1 MGNLNRL
8 PEGQKEGFSKLKYI
22 TPSDHRDQ
30 RITVHPSQRQAHIE
44 PVSSPLYVITVITN
58 PERFR
63 SRYELYRAFEKMCE
77 DAGAILYTVEIALRD
92 RHHEITDPENPRH
105 IQLRSPAILWLKEN
119 ALNIAMR
126 RLPADAEYVAWID
139 ADVEFARKDWVVETI
154 HQLQKYKI
162 VQMWTQAMDLGPN
175 REPVDSASFRQYSFI
190 QSHLKGIPFPGNA
203 RGGSGSNGG
212 PAPGLAGGYWHSG
225 YAWAGRR
232 SALSDLG
239 GLGEAGILGSGDRHM
254 AAALIGMVEKTIDS
268 RLSQS
273 YKDYWKRWQDRA
285 DKFIQGNVGV
295 VPGLLLHY
303 WHGPKRNRRYI
314 DRWQILL
321 ETKFDWNDDV
331 YHDFQGVLQLAGNKP
346 RLRDLIDQYFMS
358 RDEDS
363 TAL

>member
-1 MGNLNRL
+1 M
-8 PEGQKEGFSKLKYI
+8 KYI
-22 TPSDHRDQ
+22 TPSEQRDN
-30 RITVHPSQRQAHIE
+30 RITVHPSQRQPHIE
-44 PVSSPLYVITVITN
+44 PVSAPLHVITCITN

-63 SRYELYRAFEKMCE
+63 TRYELHSAFEKMCV
-77 DAGAILYTVEIALRD
+77 DSGAIPWTIEIALRD
-92 RHHEITDPENPRH
+92 RHHEVTNPENPHH

-154 HQLQKYKI
+154 QQLQKYKI
-162 VQMWTQAMDLGPN
+162 VQMWTQAIDLGPN
-175 REPVDSASFRQYSFI
+175 REPVDSASFKQYSFI
-190 QSHLKGIPFPGNA
+190 HSHLKGIPFPGNPQ
-203 RGGSGSNGG
+203 GGSGSGAVG
-212 PAPGLAGGYWHSG
+212 IAGIKGGYWHSG
-225 YAWAGRR
+225 YAWAARR
-232 SALSDLG
+232 SAISDLG

-254 AAALIGMVEKTIDS
+254 AAALIGMVDKTIDR
-268 RLSQS
+268 RLNQS
-273 YKDYWKRWQDRA
+273 YKDYWHRWQHRA
-285 DKFIQGNVGV
+285 DLHINGNVGV

-321 ETKFDWNDDV
+321 ETNFDWQNDV
-331 YHDFQGVLQLAGNKP
+331 YHDFQGILQLAGNKP